1 MQYNL
6 LLSLKSY
13 HNFLVEFI
21 THFMLESHSL
31 YMLGVCIP
39 KIRTPYD
46 QALFGHDPIS
56 TLDLA
61 DD

>member
-1 MQYNL
+1 
-6 LLSLKSY
+6 
-13 HNFLVEFI
+13 
-21 THFMLESHSL
+21 MLESHSL

-39 KIRTPYD
+39 KIRTPFD